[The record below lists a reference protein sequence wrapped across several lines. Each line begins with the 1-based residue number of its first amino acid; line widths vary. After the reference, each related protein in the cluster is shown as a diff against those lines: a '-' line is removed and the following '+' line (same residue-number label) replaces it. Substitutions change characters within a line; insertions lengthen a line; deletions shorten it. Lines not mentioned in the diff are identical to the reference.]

1 MVGDADD
8 SVHVTGD
15 VVKSWSELF
24 GLEKY
29 DKLLERLNTLGAGLT
44 YMLRLVWCLS
54 VFLLDRNGVLNEC
67 MNSCICR
74 TSEARTVLSCINAG
88 AR

>member
-1 MVGDADD
+1 MVGWCNGVVDD

-29 DKLLERLNTLGAGLT
+29 DKLLERLNTLRAGLT
-44 YMLRLVWCLS
+44 YMLRLVCL
-54 VFLLDRNGVLNEC
+54 
-67 MNSCICR
+67 
-74 TSEARTVLSCINAG
+74 
-88 AR
+88 